1 MGQERYGTGDPAKAN
16 IKGFARMKEKQEEK
30 YTAKEYGMP
39 SSGVMCDVVRCLIV
53 CEDPEDMKNVSAFVC
68 VL

>member
-39 SSGVMCDVVRCLIV
+39 SSGVMCDVVV
-53 CEDPEDMKNVSAFVC
+53 CGVC
-68 VL
+68 VH